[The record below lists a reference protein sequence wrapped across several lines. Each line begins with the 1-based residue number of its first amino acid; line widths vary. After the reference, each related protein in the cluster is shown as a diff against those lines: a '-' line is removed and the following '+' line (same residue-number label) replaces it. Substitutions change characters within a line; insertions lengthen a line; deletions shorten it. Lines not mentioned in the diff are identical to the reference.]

1 MTTDY
6 NKKHHLQLLKE
17 RSMGRDVNEN
27 QLSHYDRILES
38 QIEWEMRDQY
48 MELMEGVLNGN
59 ISGSEFFAELRT
71 KNYSIMDTFELL
83 VSHQILLS
91 PHKKA
96 SKFGEFLEPINDLLE
111 GEELYLTGDEFK
123 NFLEENFIKI
133 KKYLNEE

>member
-1 MTTDY
+1 MNTDY

-17 RSMGRDVNEN
+17 RSMGRDVKEN
-27 QLSHYDRILES
+27 QLSDYNRILES

-48 MELMEGVLNGN
+48 VELMEGVLNGN
-59 ISGSEFFAELRT
+59 ICGSEFFAELRT
-71 KNYSIMDTFELL
+71 KNYSIMDTFEFL

-96 SKFGEFLEPINDLLE
+96 LEFGELLEPINDLLE

-123 NFLEENFIKI
+123 NFIQENFIKI
-133 KKYLNEE
+133 KKYLSEE